1 MQRYRS
7 HSQLKDKQKSLEG
20 TNNKTDLFSLTDK
33 KFKKDV
39 MKILKK
45 LRKTIDRNTDYY
57 KQELEI
63 IRKIQ
68 EKLENSF
75 PETKAELKA
84 MISRMNSL
92 E

>member
-1 MQRYRS
+1 
-7 HSQLKDKQKSLEG
+7 
-20 TNNKTDLFSLTDK
+20 
-33 KFKKDV
+33 
-39 MKILKK
+39 MKILKG
-45 LRKTIDRNTDYY
+45 LRMATNRNTNYC
-57 KQELEI
+57 KKELEI
-63 IRKIQ
+63 IRRSQ

>member
-1 MQRYRS
+1 
-7 HSQLKDKQKSLEG
+7 
-20 TNNKTDLFSLTDK
+20 
-33 KFKKDV
+33 

-63 IRKIQ
+63 IRKIR